1 MIAVVF
7 VLKYF
12 STDPTFP
19 YSNTMFSLRNVYMQ
33 MDFIL
38 IIVVVF
44 SAFMHDNEEKYQTIK
59 HSIAFGVH
67 RGTIYIGRFLVQ
79 AALSIMIYVVLVG
92 IFTILSFA
100 LLNHA
105 NANELESLIR
115 VSIGSFTCL
124 LTSLAITHLFL
135 MNTTSQTSAFTG
147 TFAVVV
153 ILPQICKILG
163 QKVELMQRIS
173 ELFPINI
180 VAYNGPL
187 VLVNGNELLAVS
199 KSLFLGALWLA
210 GALILGNIQF
220 SKKEIK

>member
-1 MIAVVF
+1 
-7 VLKYF
+7 
-12 STDPTFP
+12 
-19 YSNTMFSLRNVYMQ
+19 
-33 MDFIL
+33 
-38 IIVVVF
+38 
-44 SAFMHDNEEKYQTIK
+44 
-59 HSIAFGVH
+59 
-67 RGTIYIGRFLVQ
+67 
-79 AALSIMIYVVLVG
+79 
-92 IFTILSFA
+92 
-100 LLNHA
+100 
-105 NANELESLIR
+105 
-115 VSIGSFTCL
+115 
-124 LTSLAITHLFL
+124 

-220 SKKEIK
+220 SIKEIK